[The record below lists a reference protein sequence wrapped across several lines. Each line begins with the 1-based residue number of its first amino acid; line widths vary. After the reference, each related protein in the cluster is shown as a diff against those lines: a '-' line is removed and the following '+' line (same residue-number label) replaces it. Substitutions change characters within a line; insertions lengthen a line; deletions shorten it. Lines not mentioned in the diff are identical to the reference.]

1 MASWGAGRSLLL
13 EQWLL
18 LESLAQES
26 LDMRSYLKDKQR
38 RKGKGPGRAVGA

>member
-1 MASWGAGRSLLL
+1 MASGGAGRSLLL

-26 LDMRSYLKDKQR
+26 RYEALSQGQTNKEEKEGVPEGL
-38 RKGKGPGRAVGA
+38 